1 VAREPALVRRAFG
14 VLALLVALVVGVAL
28 LRALTLGPGSAP
40 GEIPADEF
48 PVDADAVA
56 QRLAGALRFETISHA
71 VGGPLD
77 AEAFAGL
84 HAYLAATWPRV
95 HTALQRETLGAHSLL
110 YTWPGRDPGAP
121 GVLLAAHQDVV
132 PVPAPEQWQ
141 QPPFAG
147 VVAGGEVWG
156 RGAIDDKGS
165 LVCILDAVE
174 SLLADGFVPERTLYL
189 AFGHDEELGGDA
201 GARVIAESLASRGV
215 RLASVL
221 DEGGAVADG
230 FRELLGRPVAAIG
243 IAEKGYVDVRLR
255 VEAPGGHSST
265 PPRQTAIGILAAAI
279 AALEQSPLPARVRGG
294 TFERLVDHLAPQVG
308 LGRRLLLANLWLIG
322 PLIPLVSPDVP
333 ILDAMIRTTTA
344 ATIVRGGVKS
354 NVLPREAEAVVN
366 FRILPGD
373 SVQGVLAHVR
383 RSIED
388 ERVSVGLA
396 DEVAGDEPSSVS
408 PDDGPA
414 FRGIARAVAAVYPDA
429 VSAPYLVVGGT
440 DARHYTRL
448 GDAVYRLLPFRVGE
462 EALRLAHGTDERVSV
477 ENLGRGVRFYR
488 EWLKA
493 PLVE

>member
-1 VAREPALVRRAFG
+1 MRRAFG

-28 LRALTLGPGSAP
+28 LRALTLGPGGAR
-40 GEIPADEF
+40 GEIQADEF
-48 PVDADAVA
+48 RVDADAVA

-71 VGGPLD
+71 VGAPLD

-95 HTALQRETLGAHSLL
+95 HAALQRETLGAHSLL
-110 YTWPGRDPGAP
+110 YTWRGRDPGAP
-121 GVLLAAHQDVV
+121 AALLAAHQDVV

-147 VVAGGEVWG
+147 VIVRGEVWG

-189 AFGHDEELGGDA
+189 AFGHDEELGGDS

-243 IAEKGYVDVRLR
+243 IAEKGFVDVRLH

-279 AALEQSPLPARVRGG
+279 AALEQSPLPAHVRGG

-396 DEVAGDEPSSVS
+396 DEVADEPSSVS

-429 VSAPYLVVGGT
+429 VSVPYLVVGGT
-440 DARHYTRL
+440 DGRHYTRL
-448 GDAVYRLLPFRVGE
+448 GEAVYRLLPFRVGE
-462 EALRLAHGTDERVSV
+462 DALRLAHGTDERISV

>member
-1 VAREPALVRRAFG
+1 MAREEALVKRALGF
-14 VLALLVALVVGVAL
+14 VALLVACVVGIAL
-28 LRALTLGPGSAP
+28 VRALTLGPRDTP
-40 GEIPADEF
+40 GEIDADAF
-48 PVDADAVA
+48 RVDADAVA
-56 QRLAGALRFETISHA
+56 QRLAGALRFDTISHA
-71 VGGPLD
+71 VAGPLD
-77 AEAFAGL
+77 AGAFAGL
-84 HAYLAATWPRV
+84 RAYLAATWPRA
-95 HTALQRETLGAHSLL
+95 HAALPRETLGEHSLL
-110 YTWPGRDPGAP
+110 YTWRGRDPDAP
-121 GVLLAAHQDVV
+121 GLLLAAHQDVV

-147 VVAGGEVWG
+147 VVSNGEVWG
-156 RGAIDDKGS
+156 RGALDDKGS

-174 SLLADGFVPERTLYL
+174 SLLAEGFPPERTVYR
-189 AFGHDEELGGDA
+189 AFGLDEELGGDR
-201 GARVIAESLASRGV
+201 GARAIAGTLAARGV

-230 FRELLGRPVAAIG
+230 FRGLLERPVAAIG
-243 IAEKGYVDVRLR
+243 IAEKGFVDVRLH

-279 AALEQSPLPARVRGG
+279 TRLEQGPLPARVRGG
-294 TFERLVDHLAPQVG
+294 AFERFAKQLAPQVG
-308 LGRRLLLANLWLIG
+308 FGRRLALANLWLIG
-322 PLIPLVSPDVP
+322 AVIPLVSPDVP

-344 ATIVRGGVKS
+344 VTMVEGGVKS
-354 NVLPREAEAVVN
+354 NVLPRQAEAIVN

-373 SVQGVLAHVR
+373 SMESVLAHVR

-388 ERVSVGLA
+388 ERVSVDVS
-396 DEVAGDEPSSVS
+396 DEGFADEPSPVS
-408 PDDGPA
+408 PDESPA

-462 EALRLAHGTDERVSV
+462 EALRLAHGTDERISV

-488 EWLKA
+488 ELLKT

>member
-1 VAREPALVRRAFG
+1 VKRALGAIAL
-14 VLALLVALVVGVAL
+14 LALLVFGIALV
-28 LRALTLGPGSAP
+28 RALALRPGPAP
-40 GEIPADEF
+40 GEIRADTF
-48 PVDADAVA
+48 GVDAEAVA

-71 VGGPLD
+71 GGAPPD

-84 HAYLAATWPRV
+84 HGYLATTWPRV
-95 HTALQRETLGAHSLL
+95 HSALSRETVGGHSLL
-110 YTWPGRDPGAP
+110 YTWRGRDADAA

-132 PVPAPEQWQ
+132 PVPTPEQWQ

-156 RGAIDDKGS
+156 RGALDDKGS

-174 SLLADGFVPERTLYL
+174 SLLAEGFVPERTVYL

-201 GARVIAESLASRGV
+201 GARAMAEALASRGV

-243 IAEKGYVDVRLR
+243 IAEKGFVDVLLR
-255 VEAPGGHSST
+255 VESAGGHSST

-279 AALEQSPLPARVRGG
+279 AELEQSPLPARVRGA
-294 TFERLVDHLAPQVG
+294 TFERFVSYLAPQVG
-308 LGRRLLLANLWLIG
+308 LGRRLLLANLWLIA
-322 PLIPLVSPDVP
+322 PAIPLVSPDVP

-366 FRILPGD
+366 YRILPGD
-373 SVQGVLAHVR
+373 SVQRVLDHVR

-388 ERVSVGLA
+388 ERVSVGL
-396 DEVAGDEPSSVS
+396 DGQVAGDEPSAVS
-408 PDDGPA
+408 PDDDPA
-414 FRGIARAVAAVYPDA
+414 FRGIARAVAVVYPDA

-448 GDAVYRLLPFRVGE
+448 GPAVYRLMPFRVGE
-462 EALRLAHGTDERVSV
+462 EALRLAHGADERISI
-477 ENLGRGVRFYR
+477 ENLGSGVRFYR
-488 EWLKA
+488 EWLKT